1 MESKFRVLGHGA
13 HPILIVFPLGLLGGS
28 VIFDIIYLVTG
39 TTTFS
44 FVAYWLIITGIIGGV
59 VAAVPG
65 FVDWFAIP
73 KNTRAKSVGLIHGIG
88 NDVVLL
94 LFALSWWLRYDN
106 RPFHVPSTAALAV
119 SFAGFALALFTGSA
133 CPSTKAHTSTRP
145 TRSQADRRANAINI
159 LRSKIFAGGN

>member
-28 VIFDIIYLVTG
+28 VIFDIMYLVSG
-39 TTTFS
+39 TDMFS
-44 FVAYWLIITGIIGGV
+44 FVAYWLIAVGIVSGV

-73 KNTRAKSVGLIHGIG
+73 KGTRAKSVGLIHGIG
-88 NDVVLL
+88 NDVVLV

-106 RPFHVPSTAALAV
+106 RPFHVPSTAALV
-119 SFAGFALALFTGSA
+119 LSFAGLALAMVTGWLGGELVERLGMSVHEG
-133 CPSTKAHTSTRP
+133 AHLDAPNSLSGRP
-145 TRSQADRRANAINI
+145 ASERD
-159 LRSKIFAGGN
+159 